1 MLVFPEPLLPI
12 RRTFKK
18 NSQDV
23 TCTMMS
29 QSQDFPISSIYRC
42 KYLIIKIH
50 KISEK
55 YLLLHL
61 DVLFHQFWL
70 KTFRNYV
77 NSRDSQTAWVLA
89 RKSCEDVRGC
99 EEPAISLG
107 QQNCVG
113 KLYFMFAKLSFILNA
128 RHWAPFKTKMATD
141 RMMKQHWILTFVWKM
156 GKSEVEK
163 APSAPKT
170 KREKIYSPTKV
181 L

>member
-55 YLLLHL
+55 YLLFHL

-77 NSRDSQTAWVLA
+77 NSRDSQTAWVRA

-107 QQNCVG
+107 QRNCVG
-113 KLYFMFAKLSFILNA
+113 ITLCHVCKIEFYPKRKALSTVQNKDGSGPDDEAALNSN
-128 RHWAPFKTKMATD
+128 
-141 RMMKQHWILTFVWKM
+141 VCVEN
-156 GKSEVEK
+156 GKKWSRK
-163 APSAPKT
+163 ST
-170 KREKIYSPTKV
+170 
-181 L
+181 

>member
-99 EEPAISLG
+99 EKPAISLG
-107 QQNCVG
+107 QRNCVG
-113 KLYFMFAKLSFILNA
+113 ITLCHVCKIEFYPKRKALSTVQNKDGSRPDDEAALNSN
-128 RHWAPFKTKMATD
+128 
-141 RMMKQHWILTFVWKM
+141 VCVEN
-156 GKSEVEK
+156 GKKWSRK
-163 APSAPKT
+163 ST
-170 KREKIYSPTKV
+170 
-181 L
+181 